1 MMCAQNFWFAAC
13 CTSFSPASQFGSDLG
28 SHVLCWSWCLAPPVN
43 LLASATEDFH
53 LDLSLRWHRFWWVSP
68 CASSVQSNQ
77 ISTSGLYV
85 VFVFLHWCLES
96 AFLGRCGA
104 LRRPTPPIS
113 VFPALCSKLK
123 RKCRR
128 SRSQFLAWF
137 TSLFSAPGFYLVGTG
152 TYMFHSSST
161 RSPSAPCARL
171 FSYYSHV
178 FSA

>member
-68 CASSVQSNQ
+68 CASSVLSNQ

-85 VFVFLHWCLES
+85 VFVF
-96 AFLGRCGA
+96 FA
-104 LRRPTPPIS
+104 L
-113 VFPALCSKLK
+113 VFGI
-123 RKCRR
+123 RI
-128 SRSQFLAWF
+128 SRSVRGSAQAN
-137 TSLFSAPGFYLVGTG
+137 SAHICFSAPPGFGSCTELVLASFCVDQFLILSYLFWCG
-152 TYMFHSSST
+152 
-161 RSPSAPCARL
+161 L
-171 FSYYSHV
+171 L
-178 FSA
+178 

>member
-85 VFVFLHWCLES
+85 VFVFFALVFGIRISRSVRGS
-96 AFLGRCGA
+96 AQANSAHICFPC
-104 LRRPTPPIS
+104 S
-113 VFPALCSKLK
+113 VFQAQEKVPPVQVSV
-123 RKCRR
+123 
-128 SRSQFLAWF
+128 SRLVHFSVFGSRFLF
-137 TSLFSAPGFYLVGTG
+137 GRHRYI
-152 TYMFHSSST
+152 
-161 RSPSAPCARL
+161 
-171 FSYYSHV
+171 HV
-178 FSA
+178 S